1 MGRRPSQNVD
11 GDGPSPLWPSTGP
24 GTGPHRFGATV
35 ALARMDAVG
44 TTPPPPQTR
53 AGWPA
58 TSNHGQGVGTELPA
72 GRGPRGTGVT
82 SRAGGWTSRGRHR
95 LHRRRAPDKQLAP
108 GRERDGG
115 GVARRPRG
123 SASRPV
129 CRHRGRGIADK
140 ARGGG
145 GRPLTRL
152 TRKRTRGREGGR

>member
-1 MGRRPSQNVD
+1 MWMGTGRRPFGRPRGRGRDPTGLAPPSRSRGWTPWGQRRLHRRRAPD
-11 GDGPSPLWPSTGP
+11 GLRRRD
-24 GTGPHRFGATV
+24 
-35 ALARMDAVG
+35 
-44 TTPPPPQTR
+44 
-53 AGWPA
+53 
-58 TSNHGQGVGTELPA
+58 HGQGVGAELPA